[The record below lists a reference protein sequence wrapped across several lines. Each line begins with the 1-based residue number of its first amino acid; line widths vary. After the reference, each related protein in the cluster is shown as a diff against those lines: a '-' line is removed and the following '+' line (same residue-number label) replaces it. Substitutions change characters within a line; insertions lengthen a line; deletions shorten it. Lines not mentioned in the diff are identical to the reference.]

1 MTCPG
6 DIKVLVEK
14 IAYESDEQSYKQ
26 LFLLFYKNLFGFA
39 HSMLKSQEGAEEVVS
54 DVMMKIWLMRAR
66 LPEVENLRVY
76 LFTAVKNAA
85 LNYLSQHHKYTS
97 WDLEH
102 IEIGHDPDLY
112 NPEEILLRDELKKQ
126 IALTIR
132 SLPPKCQMAYKL
144 VREEGLPYKEVAA
157 IMGITEN
164 TVDRH
169 LNIAFHKLTALVR
182 EYLYSN
188 R

>member
-1 MTCPG
+1 MTCHS

-26 LFLLFYKNLFGFA
+26 LFLLFYNDLFGFA
-39 HSMLKSQEGAEEVVS
+39 YSMLQSQESAEDIVS
-54 DVMMKIWLMRAR
+54 DVMMRVWVMRER

-76 LFTAVKNAA
+76 LFTAIKNAA
-85 LNYLSQHHKYTS
+85 LNHLSQHHKYTS
-97 WDLEH
+97 WDLQQ
-102 IEIGHDPDLY
+102 IEILQDMNLY
-112 NPEEILLRDELKKQ
+112 NPEEILLRDELREQ

-144 VREEGLPYKEVAA
+144 VREEGLSYKEVAA

-169 LNIAFHKLTALVR
+169 LNIAFHKLTVLVR
-182 EYLYSN
+182 EYLYSD